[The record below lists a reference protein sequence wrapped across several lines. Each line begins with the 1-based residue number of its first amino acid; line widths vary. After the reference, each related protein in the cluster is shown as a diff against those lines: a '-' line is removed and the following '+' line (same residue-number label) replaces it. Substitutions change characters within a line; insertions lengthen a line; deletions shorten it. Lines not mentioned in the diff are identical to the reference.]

1 MIERFKGAITLEAR
15 MEISDFFS
23 APVLN
28 NEVDALERDV
38 QLKALEEAIGDART
52 KIKHKVIEV
61 ASQVDS
67 CLGVGVSTAKGGQ
80 TLDYSEDKEWSVH
93 EKAKKDREKLLKQAW
108 EMRQS
113 DPNSE
118 LVVSSEEIPVVSVKS
133 HTAASVRYKF
143 K

>member
-1 MIERFKGAITLEAR
+1 MIEKFKGAITLETR

-28 NEVDALERDV
+28 NEVDALEQDIK
-38 QLKALEEAIGDART
+38 LKALEESIGDART
-52 KIKHKVIEV
+52 KIKSKVLEV
-61 ASQVDS
+61 AVQVDS

-80 TLDYSEDKEWSVH
+80 TLDYSDDEEWSAL
-93 EKAKKDREKLLKQAW
+93 EKKKKEREKLLKQAW
-108 EMRQS
+108 ELRQA
-113 DPNSE
+113 DPDSQ
-118 LVVSSEEIPVVSVKS
+118 LVISSEEIPVVSVKS

>member
-15 MEISDFFS
+15 MEISEFFS
-23 APVLN
+23 SPVLN
-28 NEVDALERDV
+28 NEVDAVEHDV
-38 QLKALEEAIGDART
+38 KLKALEEAISDARG
-52 KIKHKVIEV
+52 KIKSKVIEG
-61 ASQVDS
+61 ASQIKT
-67 CLGVGVSTAKGGQ
+67 CLGVEVSTTNGGQ
-80 TLDYSEDKEWSVH
+80 TLNYADDQEWSMLN
-93 EKAKKDREKLLKQAW
+93 KKLKDREKLLKSAW

-118 LVVSSEEIPVVSVKS
+118 FVVNSEEIPVVGIKS